1 MARCGTQMIGNAAI
15 IWRSDTMRDTLS
27 FKGAYNP
34 MKIAAFIKSAA
45 LVTAVALIPATTA
58 GMAQVDGR
66 AGPEF
71 AKLFATYHR
80 IKASYVEKVDDEALI
95 RGAIDGMLSSLDP
108 HSAYLDGSDL
118 QRLETMIDGNYS
130 GLGLSVVMDDGA
142 VKVISPFRGSPAD
155 KMGIKAGDY
164 ITHLDGTLIYGGSL
178 DDAVTQ
184 MRGAEGTS
192 IQLTIFRPGRDE
204 PFEVDVTRGVI
215 ELEPVTHELQ
225 SGNIGVITV
234 NEFSRDV
241 GNDVHSAWQ
250 DIQQEA
256 AGRVNGL
263 VLDLRS
269 NPGGSLD
276 EAVALSDLFLDK
288 GRIVSQRGRA
298 RGETLLYDAETVFR
312 GDIAADVPVIVL
324 IDAGSA
330 SASEIV
336 AGALQDHRRALIM
349 GERSFG
355 KGSVQTLLPL
365 GRDAAL
371 KLTTARYYTPAGHS
385 VQEGGIKPDIAIPQL
400 SDPDMAKRSKYVT
413 RESDLRGHLVN
424 ELAIEDEALEADKSD
439 DPRFQLTATELEEQ
453 GIEDFQLYYA
463 LETLR
468 RTTTS
473 SVALRD

>member
-1 MARCGTQMIGNAAI
+1 MKLARY
-15 IWRSDTMRDTLS
+15 L
-27 FKGAYNP
+27 KP
-34 MKIAAFIKSAA
+34 AA

-71 AKLFATYHR
+71 AKLFATYQQ
-80 IKASYVEKVDDEALI
+80 IKKSYVEPVEDEKLI
-95 RGAIDGMLSSLDP
+95 RGAIDGMLASLDP

-130 GLGLSVVMDDGA
+130 GLGLSVIMEDGA
-142 VKVISPFRGSPAD
+142 VKIISPFRGSPAEEA
-155 KMGIKAGDY
+155 GIKAGDY
-164 ITHLDGTLIYGGSL
+164 ITHLDGDLIYGGEL
-178 DDAVTQ
+178 DEAVNR
-184 MRGAEGTS
+184 MRGPAGTD
-192 IQLTIFRPGRDE
+192 IRLTVFRPGRDE
-204 PFEVDVTRGVI
+204 PFDVTVTRGVI

-225 SGNIGVITV
+225 PGNIGVIIV

-241 GNDVHSAWQ
+241 GRDVFTAWEKLRE
-250 DIQQEA
+250 EA
-256 AGRVNGL
+256 SGRLTGL

-298 RGETLLYDAETVFR
+298 RGETLLYDAESVFM
-312 GDIAADVPVIVL
+312 GEIAKDVPMIVL

-336 AGALQDHRRALIM
+336 AGALQDHRRAVIM
-349 GERSFG
+349 GDRSFG

-371 KLTTARYYTPAGHS
+371 KLTTARYFTPKGHS
-385 VQEGGIKPDIAIPQL
+385 VQEGGIKPDITVPQL
-400 SDPDMAKRSKYVT
+400 SDPDLARRAKFRM
-413 RESDLRGHLVN
+413 RESDLRGHLIN
-424 ELAIEDEALEADKSD
+424 ELALEDEALEQDSLD
-439 DPRFQLTATELEEQ
+439 DPRFKLTAAELEEQ
-453 GIEDFQLYYA
+453 GVEDFQLHYA
-463 LETLR
+463 LQTLR
-468 RTTTS
+468 RTAPS
-473 SVALRD
+473 SMASRPAKKPAAKP